1 MTRHPSPAPPT
12 SSPSSLQDRHADVL
26 RELLDHLAPQD
37 RQAVRLAADR
47 LGAALRPHGG
57 VRDSTVLV
65 GYGGGK
71 DSSYTVAFV
80 RAVQLFA
87 ARRDGTLF
95 TLRSATNRHA
105 GMPRAVMENIDRT
118 YRALGMYDDPSC
130 ELLLLDG
137 GRIRP
142 FRHDLPADPAV
153 TARNRA
159 DILMTGHRTA
169 AQARPTFCNACNL
182 SMANSFGL
190 AAAHGRG
197 ADLIVTGDSREEQRD
212 YAVWINRLGRQVG
225 HDPRARRRTGFPRVL
240 GALDTVS
247 RAYARTIHGEATPE
261 DPGVHADVPADLSFF
276 SIFEDTPYDSG
287 SHWELLTEFLGF
299 RFDDLAFSFTES
311 DCANPALMAHLRGLT
326 CEHVYGR
333 SYDDGMDEYV
343 SFALRLMRRKDFPQ
357 RLIDRMAE
365 RYAGTP
371 ARAAVRDAVERFAAE
386 AYDLTPQHLV
396 CLVHAPFTARGQ
408 RLSAFL
414 RAEHPELAAAEP
426 ALRALL
432 AAPADEPVTGP
443 DLELAASLEEISG
456 LTLPQARRLYA
467 DDRPGS
473 GALVNRILEDD
484 PHKELISTRHS
495 ADGPTVHELLS
506 GR

>member
-1 MTRHPSPAPPT
+1 MTSYDTTTVPAPAAT
-12 SSPSSLQDRHADVL
+12 DRSAVLAGLLGRLSPLDRA
-26 RELLDHLAPQD
+26 ATKTT
-37 RQAVRLAADR
+37 ADR
-47 LGAALRPHGG
+47 LREALKPHGG

-71 DSSYTVAFV
+71 DSSYTLAFV
-80 RAVQLFA
+80 RAVQLVLA
-87 ARRDGTLF
+87 EQDGALF

-105 GMPRAVMENIDRT
+105 GMPRAVMENIDRV
-118 YRALGMYDDPSC
+118 YRSLGMYDDPSC

-142 FRHDLPADPAV
+142 FRADLPADPAV

-212 YAVWINRLGRQVG
+212 YTVWINRLARRVG
-225 HDPRARRRTGFPRVL
+225 HDPQAGRRSGFPRVL
-240 GALDTVS
+240 GALDSVG
-247 RAYARTIHGEATPE
+247 RAYAHTVHGDTASPA
-261 DPGVHADVPADLSFF
+261 GVHADVPADLSFF

-287 SHWELLTEFLGF
+287 SHWDLLTGFLGF

-311 DCANPALMAHLRGLT
+311 DCANPAVMAHLRGLT

-333 SYDDGMDEYV
+333 SYDEGMDEYV

-357 RLIDRMAE
+357 HLVDQMAE
-365 RYAGTP
+365 RYGSAVTRAG
-371 ARAAVRDAVERFAAE
+371 VRRAVERFAFE
-386 AYDLTPQHLV
+386 AYGLTHERLV
-396 CLVHAPFTARGQ
+396 CLVHAPFTDHGK
-408 RLSAFL
+408 RLGTFL
-414 RAEHPELAAAEP
+414 RREHPGLAGRETEI
-426 ALRALL
+426 RALL
-432 AAPADEPVTGP
+432 TAPPADPVTGP
-443 DLELAASLEEISG
+443 ARELEALLGEISG
-456 LTLPQARRLYA
+456 LTLAQTRQLYA
-467 DDRPGS
+467 SDRPDSS
-473 GALVNRILEDD
+473 GLLHRILQDD
-484 PHKELISTRHS
+484 PHKELIETRHS
-495 ADGPTVHELLS
+495 ADGPTVRELLS